1 MSLSLIVSVEL
12 IVGKMQAR
20 GLPCRC
26 NPIHI
31 RLNLTRPRFMLS
43 RANSSQTTFGSAVVY
58 AAVACA
64 AMLSALPGCSRQN
77 YRLWADR
84 DAYRLIKNR
93 QCDPQWQVPDRPVEP
108 QAQSRLADKHDP
120 DCGPLPP
127 DDPAAA
133 CYMRYPNNTKKP
145 VRFWDQRG
153 YQGSIDDGSWESA
166 LPYDETGA
174 VKLDKQLAVDLALL
188 HNRQFQT
195 RVEQMYVQALQLSN
209 NQFEFEVNWF
219 GGSDGAFVAGGEGA
233 NAVRGLGQSNN
244 LGVTRNFASG
254 GQLVT
259 NLVNSFT
266 WQLGGNGNS
275 NFAAGSLL
283 FGLTQP
289 LLRGAFRHVRT
300 ESLTQAQ
307 RDLLYDVR
315 DFARFRR
322 EFYFDIVRQYL
333 ALLSQTQ
340 SVRNEEENLFNLELN
355 LEEHNVLFERDL
367 RSSVQVDQV
376 FQQFQAG
383 RLSLINSRQALQSDL
398 DQFKFALG
406 LPARVEITF
415 DEGLLEPFQLN
426 SDSLLELQTS
436 VDGIKESL
444 LKYVPPDQPPEDFV
458 GETYAKVKSLAAALK
473 QLKPQVDQEFKRWV
487 EASKQ
492 AAGAIDEADRVDNQ
506 QQIAL
511 QKRLEVLLEEL
522 DEEIGDADEIYEQP
536 LSEFEVATDEEDSD
550 AVKDWK
556 KLETL
561 IVKRSG
567 LKERV
572 ATLVLLQTQIR
583 LFSIELKPLE
593 LEEEGAVRIALQ
605 RRLDLKN
612 SKAAVTDAF
621 RRVEIAADQL
631 ESDLSVTASAEIGTD
646 NDNAFRLDSD
656 ANEYNLGVNFD
667 GPLNRFEERNGY
679 RVAQIA
685 YQQQR
690 RQYMADEDAIVNS
703 VRLNLRQLR
712 TNRFG
717 FQIARQQLITATR
730 QVEQAQFNLRT
741 STSGDSSLTQ
751 DLLQALQ
758 NLRNTKNDLISSWIN
773 YETSRIAVF
782 VDLESLQL
790 NEQGVWI
797 NEEDDF
803 DVAAAEAT
811 VDAADDESLA
821 PRLPYEESAS
831 PDDRDDEVREDEFRD
846 NELGEDE
853 LRDTELLNRE
863 SLNDEFPNTDTGEP
877 VGPINERP
885 KSLQQFAPPGPDGG
899 QSRAFGA
906 GAASVADRR
915 AGGLLDL
922 R

>member
-1 MSLSLIVSVEL
+1 
-12 IVGKMQAR
+12 
-20 GLPCRC
+20 
-26 NPIHI
+26 
-31 RLNLTRPRFMLS
+31 MLS
-43 RANSSQTTFGSAVVY
+43 RANTSPYTFGSAVVY
-58 AAVACA
+58 AAVVCA
-64 AMLSALPGCSRQN
+64 VMFSAISGCSRQN

-84 DAYRLIKNR
+84 DAYRLIKSR
-93 QCDPQWQVPDRPVEP
+93 QCDPQWQVPDRTVEP
-108 QAQSRLADKHDP
+108 EVQSRLADAHDP

-127 DDPAAA
+127 DDPDAA
-133 CYMRYPNNTKKP
+133 CYMRYPNSTRKP
-145 VRFWDQRG
+145 VRYWDQRG
-153 YQGSIDDGSWESA
+153 YQGAIDDGSWERT

-195 RVEQMYVQALQLSN
+195 RVEQMYVQALQLSS

-219 GGSDGAFVAGGEGA
+219 GGSDGTFVAGGEGA
-233 NAVRGLGQSNN
+233 NAVRGLAQSNN
-244 LGVTRNFASG
+244 LGFTRNFASG

-300 ESLTQAQ
+300 ESLTQAE

-322 EFYFDIVRQYL
+322 QFYFEIVSQYL
-333 ALLSQTQ
+333 ALLNQTQ
-340 SVRNEEENLFNLELN
+340 SVRNEEENLLNLELN

-383 RLSLINSRQALQSDL
+383 RLSLINSRQSLQSAL

-415 DEGLLEPFQLN
+415 DEALLEPFQLN
-426 SDSLLELQTS
+426 SDSLIDLQTS
-436 VDGIKESL
+436 VDRLKESL

-473 QLKPQVDQEFKRWV
+473 KLKPQVDQEFKRWV

-492 AAGAIDEADRVDNQ
+492 AASKIDEADRVDNQ

-511 QKRLEVLLEEL
+511 QRRLGVLLKEL
-522 DEEIGDADEIYEQP
+522 GQEIEDADEIYEQP
-536 LSEFEVATDEEDSD
+536 LSEFEVSTDEEDSA

-593 LEEEGAVRIALQ
+593 LDEEDAVRIALR

-612 SKAAVTDAF
+612 SKGAVTDAF
-621 RRVEIAADQL
+621 RRVEVAADQL

-667 GPLNRFEERNGY
+667 GPLNRFQERNGL

-690 RQYMADEDAIVNS
+690 RQYMSDEDAIVNS

-790 NEQGVWI
+790 SEQGVWI

-803 DVAAAEAT
+803 GVVPTSGAVTAANAETPAQ
-811 VDAADDESLA
+811 
-821 PRLPYEESAS
+821 RLPFEESA
-831 PDDRDDEVREDEFRD
+831 PQNTNDDELRDDKSRDDEVRDDTLSDE
-846 NELGEDE
+846 
-853 LRDTELLNRE
+853 ELLNDKPF
-863 SLNDEFPNTDTGEP
+863 NNEFPKPDTGEP
-877 VGPINERP
+877 FEPINGQLN
-885 KSLQQFAPPGPDGG
+885 SLKRSFPSEPNQG
-899 QSRAFGA
+899 QSRTSS
-906 GAASVADRR
+906 AAVSVANGR

>member
-1 MSLSLIVSVEL
+1 MLSHANQSEITCRGAVVFAALVCTVVLSL
-12 IVGKMQAR
+12 
-20 GLPCRC
+20 
-26 NPIHI
+26 
-31 RLNLTRPRFMLS
+31 LS
-43 RANSSQTTFGSAVVY
+43 
-58 AAVACA
+58 
-64 AMLSALPGCSRQN
+64 GCSRQN

-84 DAYRLIKNR
+84 DAYQLISSR
-93 QCDPQWQVPDRPVEP
+93 QCDPQWQVPDRTVEP
-108 QAQSRLADKHDP
+108 ESRSRLADSHDP

-133 CYMRYPNNTKKP
+133 CYMRNLNNSRKP
-145 VRFWDQRG
+145 VRYWDGRG
-153 YQGSIDDGSWESA
+153 YQSSIDDGSWEGT
-166 LPYDETGA
+166 LPYDENGA
-174 VKLDKQLAVDLALL
+174 VKLDKQLAVDLALM

-195 RVEQMYVQALQLSN
+195 RVEQMHVLALRLSGN
-209 NQFEFEVNWF
+209 RFEYDVNWF
-219 GGSDGAFVAGGEGA
+219 GGSGGDFVASADGA
-233 NAVRGLGQSNN
+233 NAVRGLAQSNN
-244 LGVTRNFASG
+244 LGFTKNFASG
-254 GQLVT
+254 GQLAT

-300 ESLTQAQ
+300 ESLTQAE

-322 EFYFDIVRQYL
+322 QFYFDIVRQYL
-333 ALLSQTQ
+333 DLLNQTQ
-340 SVRNEEENLFNLELN
+340 SVRNEEENLLNLELN
-355 LEEHNVLFERDL
+355 LEEHNVLLDRDL
-367 RSSVQVDQV
+367 VSTVQVDQV
-376 FQQFQAG
+376 FQRFQSG
-383 RLSLINSRQALQSDL
+383 RLSLVNSQQSLQSDL
-398 DQFKFALG
+398 DRFKFSLG

-415 DEGLLEPFQLN
+415 DQGLLEPFQLN
-426 SDSLLELQTS
+426 SNSLVELQTN
-436 VDGIKESL
+436 VDSLKESL
-444 LKYVPPDQPPEDFV
+444 LQFVPPEQSPEAFV
-458 GETYAKVKSLAAALK
+458 GETYSKVKSLAAVLK
-473 QLKPQVDQEFKRWV
+473 KLKPEVDQEFKNWV
-487 EASKQ
+487 QASKQ
-492 AAGAIDEADRVDNQ
+492 AVGTLDEADKVDNQ

-511 QKRLEVLLEEL
+511 QKRLGVLLKEL
-522 DEEIGDADEIYEQP
+522 DEEIEDADEIYEQP
-536 LSEFEVATDEEDSD
+536 LSEFDVATEEKDSS

-593 LEEEGAVRIALQ
+593 LEEEDAVRIALE
-605 RRLDLKN
+605 RRLDLMN
-612 SKAAVTDAF
+612 SKGAVTDAF
-621 RRVEIAADQL
+621 RGVEIAADQL
-631 ESDLSVTASAEIGTD
+631 ESDLSVSASAELGTD

-656 ANEYNLGVNFD
+656 ANQYNLGVNFD
-667 GPLNRFEERNGY
+667 GPLNRFDERNGY

-690 RQYMADEDAIVNS
+690 RQYMADEDSIVNS

-712 TNRFG
+712 TNRFN

-741 STSGDSSLTQ
+741 ATSGDSSLTQ

-758 NLRNTKNDLISSWIN
+758 NLRDTKNDLISSWIS

-803 DVAAAEAT
+803 GVT
-811 VDAADDESLA
+811 PPPVSVSESENE
-821 PRLPYEESAS
+821 PSPQRLPYEESS
-831 PDDRDDEVREDEFRD
+831 EDESAGDDPQETDVEEPIERIER
-846 NELGEDE
+846 EL
-853 LRDTELLNRE
+853 E
-863 SLNDEFPNTDTGEP
+863 SLEP
-877 VGPINERP
+877 AIT
-885 KSLQQFAPPGPDGG
+885 PGPDGG
-899 QSRAFGA
+899 QSRTVPDSAPPFV
-906 GAASVADRR
+906 SDRR
-915 AGGLLDL
+915 IGGLLDL